1 MSTVVPTLAPRR
13 VTVVA
18 PQARVD
24 VTLPAQAL
32 VADVLHQLAGLIDGG
47 GPVPSG
53 RRRIDPDG
61 AGWVITPLTGPTLDE
76 EATVAQAGV
85 RDGDVLYLRPRV
97 PALPGPLFDD
107 VVDAVAMA
115 SGARYRWGPSASRA
129 AALVSAAITASVG
142 VPVLLSAGAPWG
154 WPAAVAGLAA
164 TMLLGAATLLGR
176 VLRRPTQAAA
186 ALGFALVYSALA
198 GGLALA
204 SGDLL
209 ASFGA
214 AQLLMASVLTG
225 VAAGAAL
232 LLVPGRVPMLAFV
245 IGTAGSGAVLAV
257 VDLLLGQS
265 APRVGAVGV
274 AVIILFQ
281 PALPT
286 LAMRLGRVPFPE
298 VPRDLAQ
305 FRELNSAAV
314 GDSALAAGFRGEQ
327 FFAAVLLAA
336 GVVACGCVA
345 VLAASES
352 RWARWL
358 AVTAVASLMLR
369 SRQLRS
375 TVPKAVALAA
385 GASGAITALASLAP
399 TWSVGLRLSLL
410 VAAVATAVVAVVLLE
425 RQPPRRPSPHR
436 GRWLDIAEMLALV
449 TILPLVAGV
458 LGLYGLLRGLGG

>member
-1 MSTVVPTLAPRR
+1 
-13 VTVVA
+13 
-18 PQARVD
+18 
-24 VTLPAQAL
+24 
-32 VADVLHQLAGLIDGG
+32 
-47 GPVPSG
+47 
-53 RRRIDPDG
+53 
-61 AGWVITPLTGPTLDE
+61 
-76 EATVAQAGV
+76 
-85 RDGDVLYLRPRV
+85 
-97 PALPGPLFDD
+97 
-107 VVDAVAMA
+107 
-115 SGARYRWGPSASRA
+115 
-129 AALVSAAITASVG
+129 
-142 VPVLLSAGAPWG
+142 
-154 WPAAVAGLAA
+154 
-164 TMLLGAATLLGR
+164 
-176 VLRRPTQAAA
+176 
-186 ALGFALVYSALA
+186 
-198 GGLALA
+198 
-204 SGDLL
+204 
-209 ASFGA
+209 
-214 AQLLMASVLTG
+214 
-225 VAAGAAL
+225 
-232 LLVPGRVPMLAFV
+232 
-245 IGTAGSGAVLAV
+245 
-257 VDLLLGQS
+257 
-265 APRVGAVGV
+265 V